1 MCILFLSAACSW
13 RKSFLLR
20 EMKPQIDSTSFGLIT
35 VEGKTYKH
43 DILIR
48 LDGHVEMREKQ
59 LSKALYGT
67 SHTVSLEEAKHI
79 YEEGTEKIIIGT
91 GQTGFV
97 KLSEEAEDFFREKQC
112 GIELFPTPLAIERW
126 NEVEGRF
133 SAMFH
138 ITC

>member
-1 MCILFLSAACSW
+1 
-13 RKSFLLR
+13 
-20 EMKPQIDSTSFGLIT
+20 MKPKIDSTSFGSIM
-35 VEGKTYKH
+35 VEGETYKH

-48 LDGHVEMREKQ
+48 LDGRVEMREKQ

-67 SHTVSLEEAKHI
+67 SHKISLEEAKHI

-97 KLSEEAEDFFREKQC
+97 ELSEEAEDFFREKRC
-112 GIELFPTPLAIERW
+112 GIELFPTPWAIERW
-126 NEVEGRF
+126 NEVEGRIA
-133 SAMFH
+133 AMFH

>member
-1 MCILFLSAACSW
+1 
-13 RKSFLLR
+13 
-20 EMKPQIDSTSFGLIT
+20 MKPKIDSTSFGSIT
-35 VEGKTYKH
+35 VEGETFDY

-48 LDGHVEMREKQ
+48 LEGRVEKREKR
-59 LSKALYGT
+59 LSKEKYGT
-67 SHTVSLEEAKHI
+67 SHKISLEEAEHI

-97 KLSEEAEDFFREKQC
+97 ELSEEAEDFFRGKRC
-112 GIELFPTPLAIERW
+112 GIELFPTPWAIERW
-126 NEVEGRF
+126 NEIEGRV